1 MPVRSFVCGVL
12 AIALSVASAMAQGT
26 RLLRHPT
33 VSHDMVAFEYGGD
46 LWVVPRTGGDARR
59 LTATPSLETDP
70 YFSPDGSQIAYTAT
84 VAGNTDVYVIPVTG
98 GEPKRLTYHPGVDVV
113 RGWTPDGKRVVFASS
128 RGTVPT
134 PGTNSFF
141 RLWTVGVDG
150 DMPQM
155 LPMPRAYAGSLSP
168 DGKRMA
174 YQDHPVQ
181 MFAAMWAENQ
191 SSQWRR

>member
-1 MPVRSFVCGVL
+1 MKLRSL
-12 AIALSVASAMAQGT
+12 AILSLIASPFLPAQGT

-33 VSHDMVAFEYGGD
+33 VSREAVAFEYAGD
-46 LWVVPRTGGDARR
+46 LWIVARGGGQARR
-59 LTATPSLETDP
+59 LTSTPGAETEP
-70 YFSPDGSQIAYTAT
+70 YFSPDGSQIAYTST
-84 VAGNTDVYVIPVTG
+84 VAGNTDVYVMPSAG
-98 GEPKRLTYHPGVDVV
+98 GEPKRLTYHPGVDVA

-150 DMPQM
+150 DMPQQ

-168 DGKRMA
+168 DG
-174 YQDHPVQ
+174 
-181 MFAAMWAENQ
+181 
-191 SSQWRR
+191 